1 MNPRHR
7 RRQIR
12 LAREPQQQQQ
22 QQQQRER
29 ERGGEEMMDERPFR
43 KRTLQKAQN
52 TKQ

>member
-1 MNPRHR
+1 MNPLHH

-22 QQQQRER
+22 QQQRERER
-29 ERGGEEMMDERPFR
+29 ERGGEEMMRDLLE
-43 KRTLQKAQN
+43 TNGLQKAQ